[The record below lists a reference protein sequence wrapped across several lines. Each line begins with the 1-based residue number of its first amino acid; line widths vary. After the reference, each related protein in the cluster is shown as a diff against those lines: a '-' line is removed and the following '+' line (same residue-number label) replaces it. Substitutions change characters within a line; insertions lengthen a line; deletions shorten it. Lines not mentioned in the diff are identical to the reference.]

1 MSRHHCSPYESL
13 VYHDVLSIT
22 MLPAQFYT
30 LNATTSLLWMFQ
42 SCSHEVLLLLIVLGA
57 TCLVISTGMLICRI
71 ISVVIRVAIFLFSVL
86 FRLAFARHSFLRQIQ
101 PALPSNLLEAGQQLA
116 SIANNVSATANRL
129 SLRGYSLPQALAL
142 NPAQWAELEA
152 NSSCAPTPSSE
163 QVAQVD
169 FISPPSPMSPVRRST
184 RNRTRSSRFRVTH
197 SS

>member
-1 MSRHHCSPYESL
+1 
-13 VYHDVLSIT
+13 

-42 SCSHEVLLLLIVLGA
+42 TCSHEVLLLLIVLGA
-57 TCLVISTGMLICRI
+57 TCLVVSTGMLISRI
-71 ISVVIRVAIFLFSVL
+71 ISVAFRVAIALVSIIL
-86 FRLAFARHSFLRQIQ
+86 RLAFSRQPFLRQFL
-101 PALPSNLLEAGQQLA
+101 PVLPSNVLEAGQHLA

-129 SLRGYSLPQALAL
+129 PLRGISLPQALAL
-142 NPAQWAELEA
+142 NPAHWSELEA
-152 NSSCAPTPSSE
+152 NSSSAPTPVPE

-184 RNRTRSSRFRVTH
+184 RNRTRSSRIRVTH